1 MTKKK
6 DNATFDSGKTFDGGT
21 TFDDGEAMETG
32 NFDLSRW
39 WLNLDGD

>member
-39 WLNLDGD
+39 WLNHDGD